1 MFGGSSGE
9 LALIFLL
16 MLLVFG
22 PERLPGLA
30 RNLGKLVR
38 SSRVLV
44 QSVWRQLEEEIDRGE
59 KSETNKAAAAALAR
73 EGEGGAD
80 PKPATAV
87 APEHSMGTRTRE
99 SK

>member
-16 MLLVFG
+16 ALLVFG

-44 QSVWRQLEEEIDRGE
+44 QSVWRQLEEEIDRGDKIE
-59 KSETNKAAAAALAR
+59 KNKAAAAVLADD
-73 EGEGGAD
+73 GEAGAR
-80 PKPATAV
+80 PKPVTAV
-87 APEHSMGTRTRE
+87 SPEHSMETRAQD
-99 SK
+99 SQ

>member
-1 MFGGSSGE
+1 MFGGSTGE

-16 MLLVFG
+16 ALLVFG

-59 KSETNKAAAAALAR
+59 KAEKNKAAAVALAR
-73 EGEGGAD
+73 DGEAGAR
-80 PKPATAV
+80 PEPANV
-87 APEHSMGTRTRE
+87 ASPEHSMGTRTQD
-99 SK
+99 SP

>member
-16 MLLVFG
+16 ALLVFG

-38 SSRVLV
+38 SSRMLV

-59 KSETNKAAAAALAR
+59 KTEKNKAAAAVLAHD
-73 EGEGGAD
+73 GE
-80 PKPATAV
+80 AV
-87 APEHSMGTRTRE
+87 ARPAPVAETSRE
-99 SK
+99 SSTGTGTQRSP

>member
-16 MLLVFG
+16 ALLVFG

-59 KSETNKAAAAALAR
+59 KAEKNKVAAVALAQD
-73 EGEGGAD
+73 GEASGHPESASTVS
-80 PKPATAV
+80 PK
-87 APEHSMGTRTRE
+87 HSMGTRTQDLQ
-99 SK
+99 

>member
-1 MFGGSSGE
+1 MFGGSTGE

-16 MLLVFG
+16 ALLVFG

-38 SSRVLV
+38 SSRMLV

-59 KSETNKAAAAALAR
+59 KTEKNKAAAVALASD
-73 EGEGGAD
+73 GETGAV
-80 PKPATAV
+80 PEPPAAAT
-87 APEHSMGTRTRE
+87 PERSTGTRAQD
-99 SK
+99 SQ

>member
-16 MLLVFG
+16 ALLVFG

-59 KSETNKAAAAALAR
+59 KTENNKAAAVALAR
-73 EGEGGAD
+73 DREAD
-80 PKPATAV
+80 ACPEPVAMV
-87 APEHSMGTRTRE
+87 APEHPMGTRKQD
-99 SK
+99 SQ